1 MKIEGPN
8 GTVAEVDSLGRL
20 YTLSTA
26 LTVDQ
31 FLLSGGRVSSMVF
44 ETVRADAIGSY
55 IFYLKNE
62 GTTNVA
68 IGHISFMA
76 SQATTLWID
85 YVSGTPTY
93 VTGTDVEIT
102 NRRLGNP
109 TVPQVTAKY
118 DTNITG
124 LTQEG
129 KLFFERLDTANKRYF
144 LDTVSGI
151 SIPTGQ
157 ALAIRSNNDLSDITM
172 NASIG
177 IVLL

>member
-1 MKIEGPN
+1 MRIQGRKGDI
-8 GTVAEVDSLGRL
+8 AEVDPVGRL
-20 YTLSTA
+20 FTLSTA

-31 FLLSGGRVSSMVF
+31 FLLSAGRVASMTMESV
-44 ETVRADAIGSY
+44 TPVGADDY
-55 IFYLKNE
+55 IFYLKNI
-62 GTTNVA
+62 GTLNVA

-76 SQATTLWID
+76 SAPTTIWID
-85 YVSGTPTY
+85 YVSGDPIYVSATPIET
-93 VTGTDVEIT
+93 T

-109 TVPQVTAKY
+109 TTPSVISNY
-118 DTNITG
+118 DTDIQG

-129 KLFFERLDTANKRYF
+129 RLFFERIDTADKRFF

-157 ALAIRSNNDLSDITM
+157 ALAMRSSNAAAAVTM
-172 NASIG
+172 VSSLG

>member
-1 MKIEGPN
+1 MRIEGPS
-8 GTVAEVDSLGRL
+8 GYVAEVDSVGRL

-26 LTVDQ
+26 LSVDQ
-31 FLLSGGRVSSMVF
+31 FLLAGGRVSSMVF
-44 ETVRADAIGSY
+44 ESVRADAINSY
-55 IFYLKNE
+55 IFYLRND

-76 SQATTLWID
+76 TQATTLWID
-85 YVSGTPTY
+85 YVSGTPSY
-93 VTGTDVEIT
+93 VTGTDIPIT

-109 TVPQVTAKY
+109 TVPQVTARY

-157 ALAIRSNNDLSDITM
+157 ALAIRSNNDLSDVTM
-172 NASIG
+172 NCSIG

>member
-20 YTLSTA
+20 FTLSTA

-44 ETVRADAIGSY
+44 STVNAENPDDY

-68 IGHISFMA
+68 VGHISFMTTVA
-76 SQATTLWID
+76 CTLWID

-118 DTNITG
+118 DPNITG

-129 KLFFERLDTANKRYF
+129 ILFFERLDTANKRYF

-157 ALAIRSNNDLSDITM
+157 ALAIRSSTDLAGITM